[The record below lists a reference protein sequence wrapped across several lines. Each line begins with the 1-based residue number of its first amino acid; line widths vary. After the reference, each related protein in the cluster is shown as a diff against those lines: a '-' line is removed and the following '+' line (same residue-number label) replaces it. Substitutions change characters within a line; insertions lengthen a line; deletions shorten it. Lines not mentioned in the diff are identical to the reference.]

1 MLLHVVTWVLVP
13 EQLDVLVQDLTSVDE
28 TGLEDVHNQG
38 KQRGSDEK
46 VGRDVSSRP
55 MSGPGRGPLGS
66 ALLHYFTRWS
76 SYGASC
82 FKSAEQSIR
91 SFWQVWV
98 S

>member
-1 MLLHVVTWVLVP
+1 MGVRVP
-13 EQLDVLVQDLTSVDE
+13 EPRDVLMEDLTSVDE
-28 TGLEDVHNQG
+28 TGLEDLHKQG
-38 KQRGSDEK
+38 KQRGIDEK
-46 VGRDVSSRP
+46 LGRDVSSRP
-55 MSGPGRGPLGS
+55 ISGPGRGPLGS
-66 ALLHYFTRWS
+66 ALFHYFSRWN

>member
-1 MLLHVVTWVLVP
+1 M
-13 EQLDVLVQDLTSVDE
+13 QDLTSVDE

-38 KQRGSDEK
+38 KQRGIDEK